1 MVADRPVRIPSKA
14 KVAPLVRQ
22 ENPAAAVKIL
32 GAMLRDLRRA
42 RGLGLKDAA
51 PVIRASMSKISRLER
66 GEHPPRERD
75 VLDLVAFYGADTPET
90 IAEVNE
96 LLRTA
101 ATESWWSHYSD
112 VTPGWLRR
120 LISLEDS
127 AEEIRTYEV
136 QVVPGLLQTR
146 AYASAVVRA
155 GFPGAEASD
164 IERRVDMRMQRQSLL
179 RGPQRPT
186 LLALLDES
194 ILWRPVGGPAVM
206 AEQMRFL
213 LAQMRRRRISVNV
226 VRYGEAASVAPP
238 SSVTVLRFAAGGPSE
253 LVYLEQID
261 GALYLSRE
269 SELDAYR
276 LRLSKLVQAAED
288 GPGTEAMLEQAI
300 TRYMHQ
306 T

>member
-1 MVADRPVRIPSKA
+1 MVADRPVRASSKA

-22 ENPAAAVKIL
+22 DNPAAAVKVL

-66 GEHPPRERD
+66 GEHPPRRRD
-75 VLDLVAFYGADTPET
+75 VLDLVAFYGADSAET
-90 IAEVNE
+90 VAEVEE

-146 AYASAVVRA
+146 AYARAVVRA
-155 GFPGAEASD
+155 GFPAADVSD
-164 IERRVDMRMQRQSLL
+164 IERRVDLRMQRQSLL
-179 RGPQRPT
+179 RGPQRPK

-194 ILWRPVGGPAVM
+194 ILWRPVGGPEVM

-213 LAQMRRRRISVNV
+213 LTQMRRRRISVNV

-276 LRLSKLVQAAED
+276 LRLSRLVQAAED
-288 GPGTEAMLEQAI
+288 GPATEAMLEQAI
-300 TRYMHQ
+300 TRYTHRA
-306 T
+306 